1 VGNLTNSFYPHRGA
15 FDLPLGAVRA
25 DEAALVAELRAGS
38 EEAFA
43 YLIQQYHRPVYSL
56 LARSVRD
63 QADAAD
69 ITQEVFLKVFRGIH
83 TFHGESSLKTWI
95 YRIALHE
102 ASNGQRWWSRHK
114 KCEVTLEASGSACSD
129 GDEGSPTVG
138 EMLVDLQ
145 CTPFESAAQSELKA
159 RLERALAEVAEPFR
173 TAVILRDI
181 EGFAYEEM
189 AEILQVSLGTVK
201 SRIVRGRTALRKLL
215 TGNATGAR
223 VNATPAQGARA

>member
-1 VGNLTNSFYPHRGA
+1 MHVGNLTNSFYPHRGA

-69 ITQEVFLKVFRGIH
+69 ITQEVFLKIFRGIH

-114 KCEVTLEASGSACSD
+114 KCEVTLEASGCLRVAMATKGPRRLARCWWTCSAR
-129 GDEGSPTVG
+129 
-138 EMLVDLQ
+138 
-145 CTPFESAAQSELKA
+145 
-159 RLERALAEVAEPFR
+159 RLNPRR
-173 TAVILRDI
+173 
-181 EGFAYEEM
+181 
-189 AEILQVSLGTVK
+189 
-201 SRIVRGRTALRKLL
+201 SR
-215 TGNATGAR
+215 N
-223 VNATPAQGARA
+223 